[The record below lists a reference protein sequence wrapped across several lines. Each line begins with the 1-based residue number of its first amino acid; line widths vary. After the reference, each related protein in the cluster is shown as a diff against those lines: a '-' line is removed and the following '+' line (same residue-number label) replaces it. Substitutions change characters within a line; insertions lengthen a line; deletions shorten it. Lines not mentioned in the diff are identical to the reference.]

1 MRGLDPRISSLL
13 KFTRAL
19 DDRASMQ
26 AGNIPIAPYT
36 WILQPTSLQRFVWAL
51 TWIDRPRQLY
61 GLPSSYCCPTSSCST
76 RSAQWMMT
84 AILYA
89 KDLVASAIRKGHLI
103 SNYLRYPRAPF
114 DPHSPN
120 QIQGNAWIFRP
131 TPGNAGRAIQ
141 REERA
146 SRLFPAKMG
155 CCFRDPPAYRI
166 DAVRPP

>member
-1 MRGLDPRISSLL
+1 MRGLDPRISNLL

-61 GLPSSYCCPTSSCST
+61 GLPFSYCCPTSSCST

-89 KDLVASAIRKGHLI
+89 KYLVASAIRKGHLI

-120 QIQGNAWIFRP
+120 QIQGNAWI
-131 TPGNAGRAIQ
+131 
-141 REERA
+141 
-146 SRLFPAKMG
+146 SRLRLEMLAGPSSAKNALRA
-155 CCFRDPPAYRI
+155 FSRPRWAVAFETLPAYRI
-166 DAVRPP
+166 DALRPP